1 MIKQSKAKKPLLF
14 EFLQGRTVAIA
25 KVLCRYLLNEGKVSE
40 VFLGCCLSLGLS
52 HPHRLFFH
60 CVCVCVS
67 LYACVVGGWA
77 AEAQPFKEVGN
88 GQHRGAEVLVTKV
101 RRLEATWVFI
111 QPWLRGVSS
120 ARRTLGIS
128 GGDRLAAREHC
139 IPAFPDEPSR
149 V

>member
-52 HPHRLFFH
+52 HPHRLFFTL

-88 GQHRGAEVLVTKV
+88 GQHRGAGHQGEKAGGNVGVYPAL
-101 RRLEATWVFI
+101 A
-111 QPWLRGVSS
+111 QRGV
-120 ARRTLGIS
+120 LCPE
-128 GGDRLAAREHC
+128 D
-139 IPAFPDEPSR
+139 SR
-149 V
+149 HLWR

>member
-60 CVCVCVS
+60 CVCVCVCLCMHVWWGGGPQRPS
-67 LYACVVGGWA
+67 LSRRWGTGNT
-77 AEAQPFKEVGN
+77 EVP
-88 GQHRGAEVLVTKV
+88 VTKV